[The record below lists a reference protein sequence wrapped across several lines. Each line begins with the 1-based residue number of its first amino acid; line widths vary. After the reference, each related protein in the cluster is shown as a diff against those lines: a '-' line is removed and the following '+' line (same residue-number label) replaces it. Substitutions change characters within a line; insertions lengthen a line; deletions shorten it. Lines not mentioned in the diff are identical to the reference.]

1 MDQARYDYIIITRNT
16 DKIKTAVF
24 HLLLL
29 LFFGS
34 GREMVVPTEH
44 SLICF
49 LLFSCVFLSYS
60 IVCYYCILL
69 LLLLLLLLYSYCG
82 RPFVIDTVSHYL

>member
-34 GREMVVPTEH
+34 GGEMVVPKEH
-44 SLICF
+44 SLVYFLCF
-49 LLFSCVFLSYS
+49 FLVFVFFVFACV
-60 IVCYYCILL
+60 
-69 LLLLLLLLYSYCG
+69 LLLLYSYCG

>member
-34 GREMVVPTEH
+34 GREMVVLKEH
-44 SLICF
+44 SLVRFFCF
-49 LLFSCVFLSYS
+49 FSCVFFF
-60 IVCYYCILL
+60 VFACV
-69 LLLLLLLLYSYCG
+69 LLLLYSYCG
-82 RPFVIDTVSHYL
+82 HALLSIP

>member
-24 HLLLL
+24 RLLLL

-34 GREMVVPTEH
+34 GGEMAVPKEH

-49 LLFSCVFLSYS
+49 LCFFLVFFFFVFACVLS
-60 IVCYYCILL
+60 
-69 LLLLLLLLYSYCG
+69 LLYSYCG
-82 RPFVIDTVSHYL
+82 RPFVIDTMSHYL